1 MQQNK
6 TKTLVT
12 CGMLIALASILSIFP
27 KIDGIWPNGGSITFC
42 SMLPIIIIS
51 YLYGLKWGFMS
62 SFAFALIQLF
72 TGIKG
77 IASMDALTTFGNTY
91 RLYNSLYNFGHRRY
105 FQSKFNNPAKNLPPT
120 VLWQSF

>member
-27 KIDGIWPNGGSITFC
+27 KIDGIWSNGGSITFC

-51 YLYGLKWGFMS
+51 YLYGF
-62 SFAFALIQLF
+62 
-72 TGIKG
+72 
-77 IASMDALTTFGNTY
+77 D
-91 RLYNSLYNFGHRRY
+91 
-105 FQSKFNNPAKNLPPT
+105 
-120 VLWQSF
+120 